1 MTVWSG
7 NTLFAVNKDLDSRQG
22 VMHFC
27 VKGNVTH
34 QIAIRKAAEAYTQV
48 TTRQV
53 NEIVEAIRDLQRSGE
68 EERKTAAQEWNNKI
82 AELLRDY
89 DDLRTQTRKLAEF
102 KTHLFWSALGGAL
115 VLGFL
120 LEGMLSLLLG

>member
-82 AELLRDY
+82 AELL
-89 DDLRTQTRKLAEF
+89 LTTMICGRKPESLPSSKRICSGQRLEAHWF
-102 KTHLFWSALGGAL
+102 SGSFWKGC
-115 VLGFL
+115 
-120 LEGMLSLLLG
+120 